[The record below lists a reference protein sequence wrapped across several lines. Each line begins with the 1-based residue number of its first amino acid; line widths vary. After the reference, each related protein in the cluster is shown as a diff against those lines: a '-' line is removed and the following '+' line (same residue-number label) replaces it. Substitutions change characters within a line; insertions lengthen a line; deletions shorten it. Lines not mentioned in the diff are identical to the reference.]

1 MPVPDLKPFFTGRG
15 SPFRWV
21 AAGWVRS
28 RGHNALGAP
37 SPGKVF
43 IDFTGFFEYKQ
54 SLDETAVYATEC
66 VYVGPGEGEVLTRP
80 WKIFSRVTA
89 IFSLLLLC
97 GCVPL
102 EKMDKASGTIGE
114 TDYLNSLAGIYEAV
128 FQPETGD
135 EAIIT
140 LRLYPDGSCLFSE
153 KTIGGPSGGILISTG
168 RWDHSDFSEG
178 VTLHLKSK
186 NGARRVMPCSQD
198 TGTGSLIYS
207 GQGYGSNG
215 LTLIK
220 R

>member
-1 MPVPDLKPFFTGRG
+1 M
-15 SPFRWV
+15 
-21 AAGWVRS
+21 A
-28 RGHNALGAP
+28 
-37 SPGKVF
+37 
-43 IDFTGFFEYKQ
+43 
-54 SLDETAVYATEC
+54 
-66 VYVGPGEGEVLTRP
+66 RP

-89 IFSLLLLC
+89 IFSILLLC

-102 EKMDKASGTIGE
+102 EKMDKASGTITE

-128 FQPETGD
+128 IQPQAGD

-140 LRLYPDGSCLFSE
+140 LRLYPDGTCLFSE
-153 KTIGGPSGGILISTG
+153 KTIGGPSGGGPSGGILINTG

-186 NGARRVMPCSQD
+186 NGARRVMPCSRD
-198 TGTGSLIYS
+198 EGTGSLIYS
-207 GQGYGSNG
+207 GQGYGSDG

>member
-1 MPVPDLKPFFTGRG
+1 MT
-15 SPFRWV
+15 
-21 AAGWVRS
+21 
-28 RGHNALGAP
+28 
-37 SPGKVF
+37 GKVF
-43 IDFTGFFEYKQ
+43 IDFKGVFEYKE
-54 SLDETAVYATEC
+54 SLDETIAQVTGCADTD
-66 VYVGPGEGEVLTRP
+66 PDEGVTLARS

-89 IFSLLLLC
+89 IFSLLLFC

-102 EKMDKASGTIGE
+102 EKMDKASGTIEE

-128 FQPETGD
+128 MQPETGD

-140 LRLYPDGSCLFSE
+140 LRLYPDGTCLFSE
-153 KTIGGPSGGILISTG
+153 KTIGGPSGGEPAGGILISTG

-186 NGARRVMPCSQD
+186 KGARRVMACSQD
-198 TGTGSLIYS
+198 EGTGSLIYS
-207 GQGYGSNG
+207 GQGYGPDG